1 MKHSI
6 CLRHRNGIRKPANT
20 RLRADSGEGELVETG
35 LSSLL
40 LLFCLLSNLWS
51 HSSGDLSTTAKRI
64 PAFVSP
70 PVLPPFPASRMAR
83 KVTFSCSHTRIFA
96 AEQEYFGWLDLT
108 GLHKYVVLALRSRL
122 ERTIRIGKRDCP
134 LSFNSKAPSRPLG
147 FLPFQ
152 NCCGCY
158 TRFCVLHRV
167 FVSRIRRGA

>member
-1 MKHSI
+1 MF
-6 CLRHRNGIRKPANT
+6 LT
-20 RLRADSGEGELVETG
+20 RYMGTVDS
-35 LSSLL
+35 
-40 LLFCLLSNLWS
+40 S
-51 HSSGDLSTTAKRI
+51 HSKRGIKIVKSFKTTTYGGLVMMYQYK
-64 PAFVSP
+64 
-70 PVLPPFPASRMAR
+70 PPFVGVAKMAR

-96 AEQEYFGWLDLT
+96 AEQEFFGWLDLT
-108 GLHKYVVLALRSRL
+108 GLHRYVVLALRSRH

-134 LSFNSKAPSRPLG
+134 GLSFNFKAPSRPLG